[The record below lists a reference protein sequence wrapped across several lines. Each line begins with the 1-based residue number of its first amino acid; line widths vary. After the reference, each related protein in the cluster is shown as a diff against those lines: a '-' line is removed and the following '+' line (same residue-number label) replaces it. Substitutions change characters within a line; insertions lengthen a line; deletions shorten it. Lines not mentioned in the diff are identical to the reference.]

1 MSKTVSELTK
11 ELGVS
16 KTTIYNCLK
25 KFQAEFQVESKDGS
39 KLKLIETD
47 LESRIVEYLSGSEKI
62 NHDKNVSSLNQIE
75 TNFKAEQF
83 KVETDLETKLKAK
96 EEIISDLKAQI
107 EDLKADRDAWKNQ
120 AETISRLLDQQQQ
133 LSLVSMGKALPL
145 KEPEEEPKQESNTGL
160 IDRIKQ
166 RFKRLWQDQDM

>member
-1 MSKTVSELTK
+1 MSKTVSELAK

-62 NHDKNVSSLNQIE
+62 NHDKNVSSLNQVE

-83 KVETDLETKLKAK
+83 KVETEK
-96 EEIISDLKAQI
+96 EEIISELKAQI
-107 EDLKADRDAWKNQ
+107 EDLRADRDAWKNQ

-133 LSLVSMGKALPL
+133 LSLVSMGKSLPL
-145 KEPEEEPKQESNTGL
+145 KDPEEELKPENSMGL
-160 IDRIKQ
+160 INRIKQ
-166 RFKRLWQDQDM
+166 SFKRFWQDPE